1 MDGHCRTLTAL
12 PPEKRPIV
20 QDAGWAPGPVWTGA
34 ENLTPS
40 PTGIRFSYRAAR
52 NEPLYRLRYPGPRHL
67 HTSLNKLQM
76 NKLMKFTRLIRLFYF
91 YFKISDDCWIW
102 TRVIVNTGTTKV
114 TVTRRHPTSE
124 RYGICLKQW
133 TESNIILV
141 WIVNM
146 GLGKVVTS
154 CGGFYVLMVNSWL
167 FPRAAF
173 RDQLSTSF
181 SLLSCNHVS
190 AQLAMIVPPKFPA
203 IGISLSLFILL
214 VSIGLRGI
222 LLCLNFW

>member
-1 MDGHCRTLTAL
+1 MLDGPQGRSGRVRKIS
-12 PPEKRPIV
+12 P
-20 QDAGWAPGPVWTGA
+20 
-34 ENLTPS
+34 
-40 PTGIRFSYRAAR
+40 PTGIRLSYRAAR

-67 HTSLNKLQM
+67 HTSLNKLGM
-76 NKLMKFTRLIRLFYF
+76 NKLMKFMQLIRLFYF

-102 TRVIVNTGTTKV
+102 TRVIVNTGTPKSPV
-114 TVTRRHPTSE
+114 TQRQPTSE
-124 RYGICLKQW
+124 RYGICRKQW
-133 TESNIILV
+133 TVSNIILV
-141 WIVNM
+141 WIVNT

-167 FPRAAF
+167 FPRVAF
-173 RDQLSTSF
+173 RDQLSTTV
-181 SLLSCNHVS
+181 SLLYCIRVP